1 MVFSTLDWEQLAKT
15 KAGKKVLKSVKL
27 LKLKVICMLKT
38 NEDIALQS
46 RDVVEQCFAR
56 FGGITFKLGTFS
68 NSNVLVPPVSMEFC
82 LLFFV
87 KT

>member
-1 MVFSTLDWEQLAKT
+1 M
-15 KAGKKVLKSVKL
+15 KL
-27 LKLKVICMLKT
+27 QRLKVICMLKT
-38 NEDIALQS
+38 NEDIDLQS

-87 KT
+87 KTQKNRGRVFCLNEGI

>member
-1 MVFSTLDWEQLAKT
+1 M
-15 KAGKKVLKSVKL
+15 
-27 LKLKVICMLKT
+27 ICMLKT
-38 NEDIALQS
+38 NEDIDLQS

>member
-1 MVFSTLDWEQLAKT
+1 
-15 KAGKKVLKSVKL
+15 
-27 LKLKVICMLKT
+27 MLKT
-38 NEDIALQS
+38 NEDIDLQS

-56 FGGITFKLGTFS
+56 FGGNTFKLGTFS
-68 NSNVLVPPVSMEFC
+68 NSNVLVPPVSMKFY

>member
-1 MVFSTLDWEQLAKT
+1 
-15 KAGKKVLKSVKL
+15 
-27 LKLKVICMLKT
+27 MLKT
-38 NEDIALQS
+38 NEDIDLQS